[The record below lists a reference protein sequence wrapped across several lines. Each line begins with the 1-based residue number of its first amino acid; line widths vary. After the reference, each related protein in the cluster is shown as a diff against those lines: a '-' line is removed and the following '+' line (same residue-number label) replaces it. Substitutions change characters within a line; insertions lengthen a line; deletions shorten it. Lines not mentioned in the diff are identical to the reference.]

1 MICPSSRRTSVEVT
15 KHKNIMMDEFH
26 SITIH
31 IAINDVASCVLK
43 EEIYDDSSIY
53 ADKVIRRSEIIDLGN
68 YEDEDELVVKD
79 PYSWQIKTIKCGI
92 SQMYLGILMI
102 RYHIPRSI
110 ILYSA

>member
-1 MICPSSRRTSVEVT
+1 
-15 KHKNIMMDEFH
+15 MDEFH

-79 PYSWQIKTIKCGI
+79 PYSW
-92 SQMYLGILMI
+92 
-102 RYHIPRSI
+102 
-110 ILYSA
+110 